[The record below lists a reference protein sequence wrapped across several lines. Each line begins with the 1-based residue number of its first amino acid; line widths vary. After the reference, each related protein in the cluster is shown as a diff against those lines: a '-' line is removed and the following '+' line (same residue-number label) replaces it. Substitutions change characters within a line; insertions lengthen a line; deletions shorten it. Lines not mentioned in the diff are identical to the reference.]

1 MFVMALR
8 HRGVARS
15 EDKLISGR
23 IKHNTDTDTDTD
35 SDYYYHC

>member
-23 IKHNTDTDTDTD
+23 IKHNTDTD